1 MLSCSELARTTIICY
16 VYYPCV
22 AEDVSYEYVFF
33 FFFFESVCIPVYS
46 SVNKPGRSYEPLH
59 LRERI

>member
-1 MLSCSELARTTIICY
+1 MHLNPGETEQTIQRKQ
-16 VYYPCV
+16 
-22 AEDVSYEYVFF
+22 AFQFF
-33 FFFFESVCIPVYS
+33 FFFFGSVYIPVYS